1 MVHKERRKSLS
12 NRYFT
17 LIELLVVIS
26 IIAILAS
33 MLLPALNKAK
43 EKAREMQCMNNLKQ
57 CGLTMHLYAN
67 DYKVLP
73 PVNILWD
80 GSYYQWEYFMLIMM
94 KDNII
99 TRLDYRYM
107 PVFRCPM
114 YYRDADNYYSFGMN
128 YYLRFFPPSK
138 SSRPSSILLLADRS
152 PDAADNCSL
161 GNSADNI
168 AFRHSTKANIL
179 WLDGHVAGKN
189 ITEQS
194 FYDGP
199 PNIWRESLSWN

>member
-1 MVHKERRKSLS
+1 MVRKERRKSLS
-12 NRYFT
+12 NRSFT

-57 CGLTMHLYAN
+57 CGLAMHLYAN

-73 PVNILWD
+73 TVNILWD
-80 GSYYQWEYFMLIMM
+80 GSYYQWEYFVSIIM
-94 KDNII
+94 KDDIK
-99 TRLDYRYM
+99 TRYDYRYM
-107 PVFRCPM
+107 PVFRCPT
-114 YYRDADNYYSFGMN
+114 YRDADNYYSFGMN

-138 SSRPSSILLLADRS
+138 STRPSTILLLADRS
-152 PDAADNCSL
+152 PDAADDCSL
-161 GNSADNI
+161 GMDTNNI

-194 FYDGP
+194 FYGGP